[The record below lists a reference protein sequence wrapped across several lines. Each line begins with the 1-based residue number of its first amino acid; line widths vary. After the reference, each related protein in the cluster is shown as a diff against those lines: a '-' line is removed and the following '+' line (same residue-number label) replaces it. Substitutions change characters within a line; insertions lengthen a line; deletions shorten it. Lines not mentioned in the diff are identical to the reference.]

1 MHIYFLNLVEEK
13 KWNNGKDSLFGF
25 TIVHNTLKKNN
36 QMVFKW
42 QNSKCIFCTHFH
54 YTSLNLGGLKFLS
67 LGRKSLIPFSFFF
80 FFSST
85 KEWKLIFFL
94 RVSLPFYF
102 LPLFTQPNIR
112 YLSVKMVASSYF
124 VEIKVAYVDVYC
136 RVGYCKYVLLF
147 WICGVGGWVLS
158 VELRIHLVTR
168 SWSCM
173 YCFVFIS

>member
-1 MHIYFLNLVEEK
+1 
-13 KWNNGKDSLFGF
+13 
-25 TIVHNTLKKNN
+25 
-36 QMVFKW
+36 MVFKW

-67 LGRKSLIPFSFFF
+67 LGRKSLIPFSIF

-124 VEIKVAYVDVYC
+124 VEIKVAYVDVNC
-136 RVGYCKYVLLF
+136 RVRLLQVCIAF
-147 WICGVGGWVLS
+147 LNLWSGWMGIVC
-158 VELRIHLVTR
+158 RIKN
-168 SWSCM
+168 SSCN
-173 YCFVFIS
+173 

>member
-1 MHIYFLNLVEEK
+1 MHIYFLYLVEEK

-25 TIVHNTLKKNN
+25 TIVHNTLKYIYI

-42 QNSKCIFCTHFH
+42 QNSKCIFLHIFIILS
-54 YTSLNLGGLKFLS
+54 SLNLGGLKFLS

-80 FFSST
+80 FFTSN
-85 KEWKLIFFL
+85 KEWKLVFFL
-94 RVSLPFYF
+94 RVSLPFSF

-136 RVGYCKYVLLF
+136 RVGYC
-147 WICGVGGWVLS
+147 
-158 VELRIHLVTR
+158 
-168 SWSCM
+168 
-173 YCFVFIS
+173 